1 MEVEARNDAKSF
13 YEDNIWRIDTDLWI
27 YFGAL
32 EPQSLES
39 FNTVLYNLTIVLHDV
54 YNKCQYYKYSK
65 LEEPILSLMSVLVDE
80 MSKKIKD
87 TENEVDTMVDKNLQ
101 FYNPENRPIIRE
113 YLNKIDNPIIT
124 EEDYQRSGKILQLSS
139 VPSTPIILP
148 TPSAPPTI
156 IPQPNAP
163 VMIDP
168 KDVTIYM
175 DGAQ

>member
-1 MEVEARNDAKSF
+1 
-13 YEDNIWRIDTDLWI
+13 
-27 YFGAL
+27 
-32 EPQSLES
+32 
-39 FNTVLYNLTIVLHDV
+39 
-54 YNKCQYYKYSK
+54 
-65 LEEPILSLMSVLVDE
+65 MSVLVDE

-87 TENEVDTMVDKNLQ
+87 TENEVDTMIDKNLQ

-163 VMIDP
+163 LMIDP